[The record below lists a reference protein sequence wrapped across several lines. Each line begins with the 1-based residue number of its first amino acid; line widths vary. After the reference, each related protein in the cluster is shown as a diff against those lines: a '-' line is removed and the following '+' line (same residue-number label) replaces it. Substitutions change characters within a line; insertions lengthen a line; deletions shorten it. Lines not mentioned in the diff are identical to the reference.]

1 MLTLPCLISKSYF
14 FFHHITA
21 FTADWQWRISDIH
34 YCSYLSSQNSFG
46 WFHIKIE
53 NLTFLSYWLRHVHI
67 PKYFLSI
74 QIHEAW
80 ILLDRTSKKLKGHDL
95 QLFTHTYVVKPTVV
109 SKPCKTPPIKSW
121 TQHKTK
127 LHLLVH
133 TLVADEY
140 ETKAKS
146 PLEWQYMLIFVP
158 LR

>member
-80 ILLDRTSKKLKGHDL
+80 ILLDRISKKLKGHDL

-121 TQHKTK
+121 TQHKCAPNTK
-127 LHLLVH
+127 LSYIFWYILWWLTNMRLKPNLLWNDN
-133 TLVADEY
+133 TC
-140 ETKAKS
+140 
-146 PLEWQYMLIFVP
+146 
-158 LR
+158 